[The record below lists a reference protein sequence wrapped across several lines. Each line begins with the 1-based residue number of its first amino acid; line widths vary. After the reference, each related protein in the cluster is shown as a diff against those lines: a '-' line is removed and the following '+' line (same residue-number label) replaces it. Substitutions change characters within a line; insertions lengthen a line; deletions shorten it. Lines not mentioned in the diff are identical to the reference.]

1 LSRLVLLRHG
11 QIAADLKKGR
21 SVLVVSHG
29 NTIRALVKHI
39 EEISDQNI
47 EELEVHT
54 ASPLL
59 YELDG
64 RLKLM
69 KRIDL

>member
-1 LSRLVLLRHG
+1 M
-11 QIAADLKKGR
+11 
-21 SVLVVSHG
+21 VSHG

-54 ASPLL
+54 ASPSSMSLTA
-59 YELDG
+59 G
-64 RLKLM
+64 
-69 KRIDL
+69 

>member
-1 LSRLVLLRHG
+1 M
-11 QIAADLKKGR
+11 
-21 SVLVVSHG
+21 VSHG

-54 ASPLL
+54 ASPIL

>member
-1 LSRLVLLRHG
+1 M
-11 QIAADLKKGR
+11 
-21 SVLVVSHG
+21 VSHG

-64 RLKLM
+64 RLKPM